1 MAKFVF
7 VYHGGASGST
17 PEEQDKIMAAWGKW
31 FGQLGEALVDGGNPF
46 GAPKV
51 VKSDGASNDVDGSP
65 ATGYS
70 IVNASD
76 LAAAAVLAK
85 GCPMLVDSP
94 SSTVEV
100 YEAFPM

>member
-1 MAKFVF
+1 LIFI
-7 VYHGGASGST
+7 ASCEILNYMVKYRT
-17 PEEQDKIMAAWGKW
+17 
-31 FGQLGEALVDGGNPF
+31 LDGGNPF

-51 VKSDGASNDVDGSP
+51 VKSDGVGNDVDGSP